1 MTFYTKLVSLA
12 VVSFVALT
20 GCGDPS
26 DGNAESVEQS
36 AGSAGVAGSGG
47 SSGSSGSSVATGG
60 SGGSAPSGSA
70 GMFGGDG
77 GSGGKAGCESIIDC
91 SDMGGECAFDDNGDA
106 YCVNPCDKVNC
117 PTDQTCHIVNKLAKC
132 EGGAAGSAGTGGSSG
147 SSAAGAA
154 GSSAGAGAGSSG
166 SAGSSAGSAGSS
178 AGSAGSSGSICSTA
192 QAGAWCPVEQAG
204 IVCGSLVC
212 NGVWTPTGSAGSA
225 GSAGASGS
233 SGNAG
238 TAGSAS
244 TAGAAGSNA
253 GPVAGELGEFSLTI
267 ALKESGAHSLK
278 LFAFESNGSVVWGT
292 DPNFTATDTKFAWK
306 VGAHWGAY
314 VQLNGSIDNGVSQLC
329 YNNVATE
336 PMWATYKGQDG
347 IVRAL
352 KAPIAVSEGGGCHL
366 RFMLESCGSDA
377 DPDCD
382 GKTGAQG
389 DCDQSI
395 GKGQATYPGALE
407 SGNDTDDLNCDGNLN
422 PSATEIGQ
430 VYVRMTG
437 MPHGV
442 TARFYDDLN
451 WVDGGLGMN
460 EVSNGVYDTV
470 LLSAKPKTFY
480 VTWTPAVNGKN
491 SSAGKQGGICIS
503 NVSTVS
509 VFNAGTNTVATSTA
523 PSLTA
528 DCHWSAIYN

>member
-1 MTFYTKLVSLA
+1 MTFYKSLVSAA

-26 DGNAESVEQS
+26 DGNAEQAEQS
-36 AGSAGVAGSGG
+36 AGSAGTAGSAGKAG
-47 SSGSSGSSVATGG
+47 TSGTSGSSTAGAS
-60 SGGSAPSGSA
+60 GSAGSIPSGSA
-70 GMFGGDG
+70 GQGQAEKSVCDTIACDPGEICKIQSNGKGKCVPDG
-77 GSGGKAGCESIIDC
+77 STG
-91 SDMGGECAFDDNGDA
+91 
-106 YCVNPCDKVNC
+106 
-117 PTDQTCHIVNKLAKC
+117 T
-132 EGGAAGSAGTGGSSG
+132 AGSSGSSG

-154 GSSAGAGAGSSG
+154 GSSAGTAGASAGSSG
-166 SAGSSAGSAGSS
+166 SAGSAAGSAGSS
-178 AGSAGSSGSICSTA
+178 AGSSGSSGSSGSNCSTA
-192 QAGAWCPVEQAG
+192 QAGAWCPVAQAG
-204 IVCGSLVC
+204 VICGSLIC
-212 NGVWTPTGSAGSA
+212 NGVWTPTGASGSAGSA

-238 TAGSAS
+238 TAGTAGS
-244 TAGAAGSNA
+244 TAT
-253 GPVAGELGEFSLTI
+253 GPVVGELGEFSLTM

-278 LFAFESNGSVVWGT
+278 LYAFESNGSIVWGT
-292 DPNFTATDTKFAWK
+292 DPNFTATDTKFTWK
-306 VGAHWGAY
+306 AGAHWGAY
-314 VQLNGSIDNGVSQLC
+314 VQLNGSIDNGASQLC
-329 YNNVATE
+329 NNSAATE

-395 GKGQATYPGALE
+395 GKGQATYPGAIE
-407 SGNDTDDLNCDGNLN
+407 SANDTDDLNCDGNMN
-422 PSATEIGQ
+422 PTSSELGQ

-451 WVDGGLGMN
+451 WVDGGFAMT

-480 VTWTPAVNGKN
+480 VTWTPSVNGKN
-491 SSAGKQGGICIS
+491 SSAGLQGGICIS

-509 VFNAGTNTVATSTA
+509 VFNAGTNTVATTA
-523 PSLTA
+523 TPSLTA
-528 DCHWSAIYN
+528 DCHWSATYN